1 MSILNEVGP
10 NSLQLL
16 MNKTPS
22 TLSDEEILQI
32 IEILRKERSN
42 FKDIPEGGKKKVQA
56 SPEMTLD
63 DLGL

>member
-42 FKDIPEGGKKKVQA
+42 FKLEPESKKKIQA

>member
-16 MNKTPS
+16 MNKIPS
-22 TLSDEEILQI
+22 TLLDEEILQI

-42 FKDIPEGGKKKVQA
+42 FKLEPESKKKIQA